1 MSNKVV
7 GRTSSIA
14 VEVIVL
20 QQLLPRG
27 RDAGVD
33 RLEYLARE
41 ETTDTVQQL
50 LGLLRIGDVLHPL
63 GHRPVGDDLRALEE
77 LIAPD
82 VVPVFVRV
90 DDAPRHGGPHLAEH
104 LDHLPRM
111 GQVRLRVDH
120 NTPGPVDEAGV
131 GVTHAV
137 LLVQDRK
144 AVVADLLHLH
154 EGSPINLKIVS
165 T

>member
-1 MSNKVV
+1 M
-7 GRTSSIA
+7 
-14 VEVIVL
+14 
-20 QQLLPRG
+20 QQFLN
-27 RDAGVD
+27 
-33 RLEYLARE
+33 
-41 ETTDTVQQL
+41 
-50 LGLLRIGDVLHPL
+50 LLRIGDVLHPL

-90 DDAPRHGGPHLAEH
+90 DDAFRHGGPHLAEQ

-120 NTPGPVDEAGV
+120 NTPAPVDEAGV
-131 GVTHAV
+131 GVAHAV

-144 AVVADLLHLH
+144 AVVADLFHLH
-154 EGSPINLKIVS
+154 KGSTIPANCLNLKE
-165 T
+165 